1 MGFKVGP
8 ALPRLVIYL
17 CCYWGCFMCLMNVG
31 ERHDPEKNNDLCD
44 TRFLTQN
51 CRGLNNSLK
60 RNKVFNNFKDK
71 ADIIFVQ
78 ESHSTKATEV
88 SWKKC
93 GEERLFFLME
103 RQHREAA

>member
-1 MGFKVGP
+1 
-8 ALPRLVIYL
+8 
-17 CCYWGCFMCLMNVG
+17 MCLMNVG

-71 ADIIFVQ
+71 ARQILFLFK
-78 ESHSTKATEV
+78 KAIVEWQQKV
-88 SWKKC
+88 HGKKC